1 MPLSFMQ
8 CTLLLLDSD
17 LEICSANMTNYEE
30 YGLQFAGGS
39 KRKRKKQV
47 INEIKKQ
54 VSREV
59 LAILT

>member
-1 MPLSFMQ
+1 MPLSFIQ
-8 CTLLLLDSD
+8 CTLSLLAGDQ
-17 LEICSANMTNYEE
+17 EVCSANMTNYEE

-54 VSREV
+54 VSRE
-59 LAILT
+59 